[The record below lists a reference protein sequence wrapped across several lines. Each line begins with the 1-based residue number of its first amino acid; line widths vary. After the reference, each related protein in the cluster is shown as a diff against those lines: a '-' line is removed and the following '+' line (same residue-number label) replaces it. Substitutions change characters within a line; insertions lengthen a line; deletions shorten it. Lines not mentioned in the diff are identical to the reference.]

1 LVYFSQFGNTLYC
14 TKKSLATLLFIW
26 NMYFLLQEK
35 FDNKIVRSASS
46 RASCSSSPTCTWRSP
61 AGAPLKTPSTWGLK
75 IYKNYSLLDVHIHVY
90 YV

>member
-46 RASCSSSPTCTWRSP
+46 RASCSSSPTCT
-61 AGAPLKTPSTWGLK
+61 
-75 IYKNYSLLDVHIHVY
+75 
-90 YV
+90 